1 MARRRKFTA
10 EFKAQVVVEILSG
23 QRNAAEVCREYG
35 LKPSVLSSWKA
46 TLLEN
51 APRLFENGSHA
62 TQEQARIA
70 ELERLTGRLTL
81 ELEIVKK
88 ASNIFLSTTTRSGR
102 L

>member
-10 EFKAQVVVEILSG
+10 EFKAQVVLEILSG
-23 QRNAAEVCREYG
+23 QKSAAEVCREYG
-35 LKPSVLSSWKA
+35 LKPSVLSSWKT

-51 APRLFENGSHA
+51 APKLFENGSYA
-62 TQEQARIA
+62 TQEQVRIA
-70 ELERLTGRLTL
+70 ELERLAGRLTL

-88 ASNIFLSTTTRSGR
+88 ASSSFLATPTRNGQ

>member
-10 EFKAQVVVEILSG
+10 EFKAQVVVEVLSG
-23 QRNAAEVCREYG
+23 ERNAAEICREYG
-35 LKPSVLSSWKA
+35 LKPSLLSNWKGM
-46 TLLEN
+46 LLEN

-62 TQEQARIA
+62 TQEQAHIA
-70 ELERLTGRLTL
+70 ELERLAGRLTL

-88 ASNIFLSTTTRSGR
+88 ASSIFLSTTTRNGQ